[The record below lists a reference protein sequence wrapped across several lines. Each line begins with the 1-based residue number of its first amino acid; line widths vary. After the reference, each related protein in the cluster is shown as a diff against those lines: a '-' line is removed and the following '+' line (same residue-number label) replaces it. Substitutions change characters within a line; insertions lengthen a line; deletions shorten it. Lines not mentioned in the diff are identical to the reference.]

1 MNLAQS
7 AATTDQSAEKR
18 ESPLQFQD
26 RSSTKPPAGFTV
38 VWRFAN
44 GLIIISLG
52 LLLFGLFW
60 NLLTREYL
68 QGFADAIVPLNGSD
82 EQKTEA
88 LLAWLAHTPGRVRG
102 FARSGFDDRNPVDVL
117 HDERLLK
124 VCGSTANAF
133 INLAAVAGLKTRRLL
148 LVNESGGTKHVT
160 AEVLLRGRWV
170 VVDPTSGSMFKD
182 ASGRLLSKEELRDPR
197 VFLEAISHI
206 PRYPAMYSFERTAYL
221 HLERL
226 PLLGRPLR
234 RTLDRLLPGWEV
246 ALDWGYVPEHP
257 SLWPVLVAL
266 VLLGFSIPVRIF
278 LAWYGR
284 KHLRFNRI
292 QFRERLARVGQ
303 ALLLRPIQGSGIR
316 E

>member
-82 EQKTEA
+82 QKKTEA

-234 RTLDRLLPGWEV
+234 RMLDRLLPGWEV

>member
-1 MNLAQS
+1 MDLAQS
-7 AATTDQSAEKR
+7 AATTDQSTKSR
-18 ESPLQFQD
+18 ESLLQFKE

-38 VWRFAN
+38 LWSFAN

-68 QGFADAIVPLNGSD
+68 HGFADAIVPLNGSD
-82 EQKTEA
+82 EKKTEA

-102 FARSGFDDRNPVDVL
+102 FARSAFDDRNPVDVL
-117 HDERLLK
+117 HDERLLR

-148 LVNESGGTKHVT
+148 LVNESAGTKHVT
-160 AEVLLRGRWV
+160 VEVLLRGRWV

-197 VFLEAISHI
+197 VFLEAISRI

-234 RTLDRLLPGWEV
+234 RMLDRLLPGWEV

-266 VLLGFSIPVRIF
+266 VLLGFSIPARIF